1 MKKVS
6 FFTLGCR
13 VNSYETQ
20 AMSDIFRKNGYE
32 ISDFNDVCDVYI
44 INSCTVTAMG
54 DKKSRQE
61 LRKAKRKNEDAICVL
76 AGCYA
81 QSLVKKGETIPE
93 ADVILGNGFKNKI
106 LDAVENALK
115 KKKQQ
120 ILVEDALK
128 QREYCEDKIDSFD
141 DKTRAMIKIQ
151 DGCDRFCSYC
161 IIPYVRGPVK
171 SRKLENIKAE
181 VEKIAKCG
189 FKEIVL
195 TGIQVAAYGQ
205 DTKEGSLLD
214 VVKLCAEVKGIE
226 RIRLGSVEPVIIT
239 DEFLKG
245 IKETN
250 KFCPSFHLSLQSG
263 CDETLKRMNRRY
275 NTKQY
280 YDAICKIREYFPY
293 AGLTTDVIVGFPGET
308 EEEFEKSLKF
318 AEKVGFTHI
327 HVFPYSIREGTKA
340 AQMDGQIEKSIK
352 DRRVKLMNELSEKS
366 HREFLD
372 KIKGKTFKV
381 LVETEKEKGTYTGYT
396 ENYIETEIKSEENI
410 IGQIVEVK
418 L

>member
-1 MKKVS
+1 MKKAG

-20 AMSDIFRKNGYE
+20 AMSDIFKKNGFE
-32 ISDFNDVCDVYI
+32 IADFNEICDVYI
-44 INSCTVTAMG
+44 VNSCTVTAMG

-61 LRKAKRKNEDAICVL
+61 LRKAKRKNPSAICALV
-76 AGCYA
+76 GCYA
-81 QSLVKKGETIPE
+81 QSLIKKGESIPE
-93 ADVILGNGFKNKI
+93 ADIILGNGFKNKI
-106 LDAVENALK
+106 LDAVEKALSE
-115 KKKQQ
+115 KKQQ
-120 ILVEDALK
+120 TIVEDALK
-128 QREYCEDKIDSFD
+128 QREYCEDKIDNFD

-195 TGIQVAAYGQ
+195 TGIQVAAFGQ
-205 DTKEGSLLD
+205 DTKEGTLLD
-214 VVKLCAEVKGIE
+214 VVKLCAETDGIE

-239 DEFLKG
+239 DEFLEG
-245 IKETN
+245 IKDTN

-275 NTKQY
+275 NTEQY
-280 YDAICKIREYFPY
+280 FNAISKIREYFPY
-293 AGLTTDVIVGFPGET
+293 AGITTDVIVGFPGET
-308 EEEFEKSLKF
+308 EEEFEKSLEF

-340 AQMDGQIEKSIK
+340 AEMDGQIEKSIK
-352 DRRVKLMNELSEKS
+352 DRRVKLMNEVSEKS
-366 HREFLD
+366 HKEFME

-381 LVETEKEKGTYTGYT
+381 LVETEKERGIYTGYT
-396 ENYIETEIKSEENI
+396 ENYIETEIISDKNI
-410 IGQIVEVK
+410 IGEIIETV